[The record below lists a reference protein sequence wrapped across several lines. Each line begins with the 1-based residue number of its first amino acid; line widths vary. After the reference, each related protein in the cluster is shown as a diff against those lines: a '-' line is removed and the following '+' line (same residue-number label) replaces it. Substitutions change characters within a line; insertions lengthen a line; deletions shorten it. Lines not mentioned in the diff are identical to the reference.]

1 MHVITHTVL
10 YIHTKQSVKLS
21 LKQQSTHSHIII
33 ILELIELNNSIHR
46 NYKFIFF
53 THIIVDDSQYETRP
67 GMKKLNSKNQI
78 EFKDSQVRIGIMMM
92 KKNHINQISLQNP
105 IQ

>member
-1 MHVITHTVL
+1 M
-10 YIHTKQSVKLS
+10 
-21 LKQQSTHSHIII
+21 
-33 ILELIELNNSIHR
+33 
-46 NYKFIFF
+46 F
-53 THIIVDDSQYETRP
+53 VDDSQYETRP